1 MQMIVE
7 FNSVTVDIPRYDEI
21 LETIKLKIGR
31 QYFSNCYTHMAIDDP
46 KV

>member
-1 MQMIVE
+1 MQLCL
-7 FNSVTVDIPRYDEI
+7 TVLQFIRRYDEI